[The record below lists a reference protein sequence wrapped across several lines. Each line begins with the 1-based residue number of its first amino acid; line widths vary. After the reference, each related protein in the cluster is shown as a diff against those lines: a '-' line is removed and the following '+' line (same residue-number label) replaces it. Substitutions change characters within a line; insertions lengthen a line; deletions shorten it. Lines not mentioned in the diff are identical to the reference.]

1 MDMHKIDHSFDREVD
16 VTLSTVTLVIDL
28 IFDFF
33 ATPTF
38 SENQKPDSNKQLTLT
53 SNSLIYTISEDSY
66 EFKPTILSIYNDDGE
81 KGHHLPS
88 FAIHCHPSDF
98 GICSGSPCRSLSFG
112 FNGSCSYG

>member
-53 SNSLIYTISEDSY
+53 SNSLIYIRGQLRVQTNN
-66 EFKPTILSIYNDDGE
+66 TLN
-81 KGHHLPS
+81 LQ
-88 FAIHCHPSDF
+88 
-98 GICSGSPCRSLSFG
+98 
-112 FNGSCSYG
+112 